1 MTNSFAGRTILITG
15 AGRNIGAHL
24 VSHFVGRGAY
34 VIAATKS
41 TAVEVGE
48 NVAQIDVDLAEVGAG
63 VRLMND
69 ALALRPSIDFVI
81 NNAARQD
88 VALLSHEEPERIADL
103 FQVNVASIA
112 EILSTIAKG
121 GTGVESVVN
130 ITSIEALRPRPG
142 HAIYGATKA
151 ALDALTRSAGV
162 ELAPLCRVNGLR
174 LGLIESPGIAEAW
187 PEGVTSWS
195 AHAPLRRMGQL
206 ADITDAIEYLLGA
219 TWATGS
225 ILDLDGGIG
234 AVAPW

>member
-1 MTNSFAGRTILITG
+1 MTNPFAGRTILITG

-24 VSHFVGRGAY
+24 VSHFVGRDAF

-41 TAVEVGE
+41 TAVEVGK
-48 NVAQIDVDLAEVGAG
+48 NVAQVDVDLAEVGAG
-63 VRLMND
+63 IRLMND

-88 VALLSHEEPERIADL
+88 VALLAHEEPERIADL
-103 FQVNVASIA
+103 FQVNVAAIA
-112 EILSTIAKG
+112 EILSTIAQG
-121 GTGVESVVN
+121 GTGVESIVN

-151 ALDALTRSAGV
+151 ALDALTRSAAV
-162 ELAPLCRVNGLR
+162 ELAPTTRVNGLR

-187 PEGVTSWS
+187 PEGVTSWG
-195 AHAPLRRMGQL
+195 AHAPLKRMGQP
-206 ADITDAIEYLLGA
+206 ADITDAVEFLLCA
-219 TWATGS
+219 TWATAS

-234 AVAPW
+234 SVAPW

>member
-1 MTNSFAGRTILITG
+1 MTNQFAGRTILITG

-24 VSHFVGRGAY
+24 VSHFVERGAF

-41 TAVEVGE
+41 TAVEVGK
-48 NVAQIDVDLAEVGAG
+48 NVAQVDVDLAEVGAG

-69 ALALRPSIDFVI
+69 ALALRPSIEFVI

-88 VALLSHEEPERIADL
+88 VALLAHEEPERIADL

-112 EILSTIAKG
+112 EILSTIARD
-121 GTGVESVVN
+121 GTGVESVLN
-130 ITSIEALRPRPG
+130 ITSIEALQPRPG

-151 ALDALTRSAGV
+151 ALDALTRSAAV
-162 ELAPLCRVNGLR
+162 ELAPTTRVNGLR
-174 LGLIESPGIAEAW
+174 LGLIQSPGIAAAW
-187 PEGVTSWS
+187 PEGVGSWS
-195 AHAPLRRMGQL
+195 AHAPLKRMGQP
-206 ADITDAIEYLLGA
+206 ADITTAIEYLLGA

>member
-15 AGRNIGAHL
+15 AGRNVGAHL
-24 VSHFVGRGAY
+24 VSHFAAQGAF
-34 VIAATKS
+34 VMAATKS
-41 TAVEVGE
+41 TAVQVGE
-48 NVAQIDVDLAEVGAG
+48 NVAQIEVDLAEVGAG
-63 VRLMND
+63 VRLMSE
-69 ALALRPSIDFVI
+69 ALALRPSIDYVI

-103 FQVNVASIA
+103 FQVNVGAIA
-112 EILSTIAKG
+112 EILATIARG
-121 GTGVESVVN
+121 RTGVQSVLN

-151 ALDALTRSAGV
+151 ALDALTRSAAV
-162 ELAPLCRVNGLR
+162 ELAPSCRVNGLR

-187 PEGVTSWS
+187 PEGVGSWG
-195 AHAPLRRMGQL
+195 AHAPLKRMGQQR
-206 ADITDAIEYLLGA
+206 DISEAIEYLLPA

-234 AVAPW
+234 VVAPW

>member
-24 VSHFVGRGAY
+24 VSYFVEHGAF

-41 TAVEVGE
+41 TPIHISER
-48 NVAQIDVDLAEVGAG
+48 VAQVDVDLAEIGAG
-63 VRLMND
+63 ARLISD
-69 ALALRPSIDFVI
+69 ALAIRPTIDFVI

-88 VALLSHEEPERIADL
+88 VALLAQEQPERISDL

-112 EILSTIAKG
+112 EILAAIAKG
-121 GTGVESVVN
+121 GTGVQSVVN

-151 ALDALTRSAGV
+151 ALDALTRSAAV
-162 ELAPLCRVNGLR
+162 ELAPHCRVNGLR

-187 PEGVTSWS
+187 PEGVGSWA
-195 AHAPLRRMGQL
+195 AHAPLKRMGRL
-206 ADITDAIEYLLGA
+206 EEISEGVEYLLAA

>member
-1 MTNSFAGRTILITG
+1 MTNSFTGRTILITG

-24 VSHFVGRGAY
+24 VSHFVAQGAF

-41 TAVEVGE
+41 TAVQVGE
-48 NVAQIDVDLAEVGAG
+48 NVAQIDVDLSEVGAG
-63 VRLMND
+63 VRLMSD
-69 ALALRPSIDFVI
+69 ALALRPSIDYVI

-88 VALLSHEEPERIADL
+88 VALLSAR
-103 FQVNVASIA
+103 
-112 EILSTIAKG
+112 G
-121 GTGVESVVN
+121 GTGVQSVLN

-151 ALDALTRSAGV
+151 ALDALTRSAAV
-162 ELAPLCRVNGLR
+162 ELAPNCRVNGLR

-187 PEGVTSWS
+187 PEGVGSWG
-195 AHAPLRRMGQL
+195 AHAPLKRMGQQR
-206 ADITDAIEYLLGA
+206 DISEAIEYLLPA

-234 AVAPW
+234 VVAPW